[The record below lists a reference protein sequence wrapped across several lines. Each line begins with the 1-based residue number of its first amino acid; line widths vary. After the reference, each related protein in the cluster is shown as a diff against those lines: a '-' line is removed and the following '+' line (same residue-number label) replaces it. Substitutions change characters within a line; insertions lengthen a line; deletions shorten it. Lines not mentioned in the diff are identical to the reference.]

1 MELGSVLKNPVFAKN
16 PETQPSATLRT
27 SEFKTFM

>member
-1 MELGSVLKNPVFAKN
+1 MELDSVLKNPVFTKN